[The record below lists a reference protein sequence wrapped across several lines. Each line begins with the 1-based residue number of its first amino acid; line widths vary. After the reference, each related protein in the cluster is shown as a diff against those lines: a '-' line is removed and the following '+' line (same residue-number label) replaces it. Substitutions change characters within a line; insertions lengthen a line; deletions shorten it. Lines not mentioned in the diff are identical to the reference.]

1 MSSESITAP
10 IANGSK
16 AAQPKAG
23 LEDIVAGTSNIC
35 FLDGKRGILAYYGYD
50 IHDLVKGSFEE
61 TAYLLLNGVL
71 PNAQGRVFCSR
82 G

>member
-50 IHDLVKGSFEE
+50 IHDLVKGIIFECLAARC
-61 TAYLLLNGVL
+61 TGCGV
-71 PNAQGRVFCSR
+71 AR
-82 G
+82 